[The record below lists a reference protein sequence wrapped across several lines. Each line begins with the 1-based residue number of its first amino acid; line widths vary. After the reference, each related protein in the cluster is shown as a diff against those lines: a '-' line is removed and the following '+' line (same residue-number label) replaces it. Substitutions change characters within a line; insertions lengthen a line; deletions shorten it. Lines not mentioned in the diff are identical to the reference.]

1 MHELGHKL
9 GDTFRGVVNI
19 FSSTPT
25 ESQFVEKGVLTPAE
39 FVEAGDQLVF
49 KFPTWQWQSAPD
61 GSAVSYLPKDKQY
74 LVTRNVPCTARVK
87 DLDEAVSRNR
97 QEGDWCL
104 PGTLVEGD
112 SQPADIPD
120 IGGATWEKSSSSKAG
135 GIEIQDDFIQ
145 NNSKKP
151 AKDLDFS
158 VVDNLLVEV
167 DPAKAVVE
175 DGYVIAQAPEEDNF
189 KVRNYDLHISYDK
202 YYQTPRLWL
211 SGFIAGMPLNPQEV
225 FEDVL
230 SAYQSKTVTVD
241 PHPFTRLPT
250 ASIHPCKHA
259 QVMKKVVDDWVKQ
272 GITPRV
278 DLALFV
284 FLKFISSVVP
294 TVNYDFT
301 MDIEF

>member
-1 MHELGHKL
+1 MQGLSHKL

-25 ESQFVEKGVLTPAE
+25 ESQFIEKGVLTPKE

-49 KFPTWQWQSAPD
+49 KFPTWQWKPAPE
-61 GSAVSYLPKDKQY
+61 GSEVSYLPKEKQY
-74 LVTRNVPCTARVK
+74 LITKNVPCTARVK

-97 QEGDWCL
+97 TEGEWCL
-104 PGTLVEGD
+104 PGALVENR
-112 SQPADIPD
+112 SQDDVPDLGAD
-120 IGGATWEKSSSSKAG
+120 KSSSSRAG
-135 GIEIQDDFIQ
+135 VERKNF
-145 NNSKKP
+145 KP
-151 AKDLDFS
+151 AKAVDEMDFS
-158 VVDNLLVEV
+158 AVDNLLIQKDQAEL
-167 DPAKAVVE
+167 VE
-175 DGYVIAQAPEEDNF
+175 DGFLIAQVPDAEDLKN
-189 KVRNYDLHISYDK
+189 RNYDLHISYDK

-211 SGFIAGMPLNPQEV
+211 SGFSHGIPLNPQEV
-225 FEDVL
+225 FEDVQ

-259 QVMKKVVDDWVKQ
+259 QVMKKVVDDWVLQ

>member
-1 MHELGHKL
+1 MHEFGHKL

-25 ESQFVEKGVLTPAE
+25 ESQFIQKGVLTPAE

-49 KFPTWQWQSAPD
+49 KFPTWQWQPAPQ
-61 GSAVSYLPKDKQY
+61 GNEVSYLPKDKQY
-74 LVTRNVPCTARVK
+74 LITKNVPCTARVK

-97 QEGDWCL
+97 QEDDWCL
-104 PGTLVEGD
+104 PGNLVEGD
-112 SQPADIPD
+112 SQPQDVPD
-120 IGGATWEKSSSSKAG
+120 IGGAEKSSSSKG
-135 GIEIQDDFIQ
+135 GLDIKDNFIQ
-145 NNSKKP
+145 QKP
-151 AKDLDFS
+151 AEDMDFS
-158 VVDNLLVEV
+158 AVDNLLIENDPAAAEV
-167 DPAKAVVE
+167 D
-175 DGYVIAQAPEEDNF
+175 DGYLIAQAPDEEDN
-189 KVRNYDLHISYDK
+189 KIRNYDLHISYDK

-211 SGFIAGMPLNPQEV
+211 SGFSHGIPLNPQEV

-230 SAYQSKTVTVD
+230 SAYQAKTVTVD

-259 QVMKKVVDDWVKQ
+259 QVMKKVVDDWVRQ

-278 DLALFV
+278 DLAMFV